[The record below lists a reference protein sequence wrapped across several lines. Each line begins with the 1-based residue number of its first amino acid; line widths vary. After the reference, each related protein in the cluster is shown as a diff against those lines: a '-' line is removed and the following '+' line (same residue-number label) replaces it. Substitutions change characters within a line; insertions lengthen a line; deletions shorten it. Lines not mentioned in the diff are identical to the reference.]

1 MRIVEQA
8 RRESQAF
15 LMELEK
21 LKKEKKKIKTL
32 LTLPGAPSRK

>member
-1 MRIVEQA
+1 MEQARTQAMRIVEQA

-21 LKKEKKKIKTL
+21 LKKEKEKKSK
-32 LTLPGAPSRK
+32 PC